1 MTPTLTALLY
11 LGLILGS
18 GNPVLSG
25 AFSKPTIKVVP
36 SNVVATGQQVTIFCE
51 GSLHAKE
58 YRLHKEGS
66 PDYLIPTTLLETEKK
81 AKFSISPI
89 QWNHAGQ
96 YWCSY
101 KTPTNM
107 LRQSDIME
115 LVVTGVILGEVR
127 LSALPSYVVTSGENV
142 TLQCAS
148 QVTYDRFIL
157 MKEDDKFSTVVPSWQ
172 TKPTVWG
179 ALFTVGPVTPNQ
191 RWRFRC
197 YGYYLRNSQSWSRPS
212 NHLELLV
219 PGTHH
224 KPIIWAQPGSMITSG
239 IPVTIWCEGD
249 HKTQTYMLYR
259 EGSLESWDRQLQMD
273 HNKAKLTIPSVTH
286 LNAGRY
292 SCYSYTSAGWSESS
306 DTLELVVTGVYK
318 KPTISA
324 LKSPVVNLGVFVN
337 ISCTSNQIFNWF
349 ILRTDDQKIYRSF
362 GLQDPYSMASLARF
376 QVGPITSGQRW
387 RFRCYGYCEDNPQV
401 WSEAS
406 DPLEFLVSGNLQ
418 KPTLWAEPGSV
429 IQSGNS
435 VTIWCEGTME
445 TNIYFLYKEGNP
457 SYWLRQTPKQ
467 IGNKAK
473 FFIASMRKH
482 NAGQYRCYCYNSGG
496 WSQHSDTLEL
506 MVTDVHHGKPTLL
519 AFPSPVVTSKVNV
532 TLQCVSSKKYDW
544 FIVTGKDLKFS
555 RSQKAQ
561 FIHTGKS
568 QALFS
573 DISVES
579 SKKGPFT
586 CYGYNASTPHMWSEA
601 SNHLEIYVSGLSR
614 KPSLL
619 NHQGPVLAPGG
630 DLTLQCSSE
639 TSYDRFALSKE
650 GRSDLTQL
658 SVNQLQTG
666 QYYANF
672 TFSSVDFSTAGQY
685 RCYGASRFSSEWSSP
700 SVPQDILVT
709 GHPHITPNLSVHPGT
724 IVSSGENV
732 TLLCQSSIPV
742 DTFFLF
748 KDGTAYPSMHQR
760 LKFQDPQCEAEFF
773 LSAVTPVLGGLYMC
787 FGSQSSS
794 PYLLSHPS
802 VPVEIKVS
810 APQAITKHIRP
821 QDSLTAPGL
830 HNGESHQ
837 DGGVSLGPCASW
849 HPAV

>member
-1 MTPTLTALLY
+1 MTPTLKALLY
-11 LGLILGS
+11 L
-18 GNPVLSG
+18 G

-36 SNVVATGQQVTIFCE
+36 SNVVTIGQQVTIFCE
-51 GSLHAKE
+51 GSLHGKE
-58 YRLHKEGS
+58 YHLHKEGS

-107 LRQSDIME
+107 LQESDIME

-127 LSALPSYVVTSGENV
+127 LSALPSYVVTSGGNV

-148 QVTYDRFIL
+148 QAPYNRFIL
-157 MKEDDKFSTVVPSWQ
+157 MKEDEKFSTVVPSWQ
-172 TKPTVWG
+172 TYPALRR
-179 ALFTVGPVTPNQ
+179 ALFTVGPVTSNQ
-191 RWRFRC
+191 RWRFTC
-197 YGYYLRNSQSWSRPS
+197 YGYYLSNSQSWSRPS
-212 NHLELLV
+212 NLLELLA
-219 PGTHH
+219 PGT
-224 KPIIWAQPGSMITSG
+224 
-239 IPVTIWCEGD
+239 
-249 HKTQTYMLYR
+249 
-259 EGSLESWDRQLQMD
+259 
-273 HNKAKLTIPSVTH
+273 
-286 LNAGRY
+286 
-292 SCYSYTSAGWSESS
+292 
-306 DTLELVVTGVYK
+306 
-318 KPTISA
+318 
-324 LKSPVVNLGVFVN
+324 
-337 ISCTSNQIFNWF
+337 
-349 ILRTDDQKIYRSF
+349 
-362 GLQDPYSMASLARF
+362 
-376 QVGPITSGQRW
+376 
-387 RFRCYGYCEDNPQV
+387 
-401 WSEAS
+401 
-406 DPLEFLVSGNLQ
+406 LQ

-445 TNIYFLYKEGNP
+445 TNIYFLYKEGNTF
-457 SYWLRQTPKQ
+457 SWLKQTPKQ
-467 IGNKAK
+467 PGNKAM

-482 NAGQYRCYCYNSGG
+482 NAGQYHCYCYNSGG

-506 MVTDVHHGKPTLL
+506 MVTDVHHGKPILS
-519 AFPSPVVTSKVNV
+519 AFPNPVVTPGVNV

-561 FIHTGKS
+561 FIDTGKS

-573 DISVES
+573 DISVAF
-579 SKKGPFT
+579 SKKGPFR
-586 CYGYNASTPHMWSEA
+586 CYGYNASTPYVWSEA

-619 NHQGPVLAPGG
+619 NQQGPVLAPGA

-650 GRSDLTQL
+650 GKSDLTQL
-658 SVNQLQTG
+658 VVNQSQTG

-672 TFSSVDFSTAGQY
+672 TFGSVDFSIAGQY
-685 RCYGASRFSSEWSSP
+685 RCYGASRSSSELSSP

-732 TLLCQSSIPV
+732 TLLCQSSIPM

-748 KDGTAYPSMHQR
+748 KDGAAYPSMHQR

-773 LSAVTPVLGGLYMC
+773 LSAVTPVLGVSICALVLKAHLLTCCHTPVFLWRSKSQPVTYDITCVLGLAR
-787 FGSQSSS
+787 SQKSMIWVSVVFLLLLIVLTLFFLRLCHQIKHRKGDATVKVTRPADSVELDILSQHEDDTSVHLYAQVKPARLRRAQTTSSS
-794 PYLLSHPS
+794 LLPK
-802 VPVEIKVS
+802 EL
-810 APQAITKHIRP
+810 
-821 QDSLTAPGL
+821 QDSKHRQMNRDQVIDEQADTSQNLHDVTYAQLRIMTPGQANL
-830 HNGESHQ
+830 PLSKKKML
-837 DGGVSLGPCASW
+837 S
-849 HPAV
+849 